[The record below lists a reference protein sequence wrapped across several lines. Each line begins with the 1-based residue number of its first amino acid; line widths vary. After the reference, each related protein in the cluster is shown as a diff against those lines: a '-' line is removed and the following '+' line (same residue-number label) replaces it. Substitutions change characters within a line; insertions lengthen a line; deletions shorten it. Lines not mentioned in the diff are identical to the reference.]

1 MTELGDGSPTLSPA
15 RIELLKQAVDTQ
27 ERMLNGCEQVFRG
40 LSHHPDAEVSSV
52 CGDCLGLLATYRDTL
67 EAMIDG
73 LHETRH

>member
-1 MTELGDGSPTLSPA
+1 MSELSPA
-15 RIELLKQAVDTQ
+15 RIELLKQVVDTQ
-27 ERMLNGCEQVFRG
+27 ERILNGTELVFRG

-52 CGDCLGLLATYRDTL
+52 SGVCLRLIAEHLDVI

>member
-1 MTELGDGSPTLSPA
+1 LTELSPA

-27 ERMLNGCEQVFRG
+27 ERMLNGVELVFRG

-52 CGDCLGLLATYRDTL
+52 SGVCLKLITEHRDIL

-73 LHETRH
+73 LHATRH